1 MKINVEF
8 NTLGDMVNFAD
19 FVMNQSN
26 IKVDKKKL
34 EDYERMLANAN
45 GNLERAYE
53 RLRKRDEESLSPM
66 LEKSIEEIEWTVRT
80 LNCFKSDNIQTIN
93 QLVKLSGH
101 QLLKIPNFGRKSLKE
116 VRDELANL
124 NLKLNGD

>member
-19 FVMNQSN
+19 FVMNQSS

-53 RLRKRDEESLSPM
+53 RLRKRDKEILNPM
-66 LEKSIEEIEWTVRT
+66 TDKPIDDIVWTVRT
-80 LNCFKSDNIQTIN
+80 LNCLKSENINTFD

-101 QLLKIPNFGRKSLKE
+101 QLLKIPNFGLKSLKE
-116 VRDELANL
+116 VRDELASL